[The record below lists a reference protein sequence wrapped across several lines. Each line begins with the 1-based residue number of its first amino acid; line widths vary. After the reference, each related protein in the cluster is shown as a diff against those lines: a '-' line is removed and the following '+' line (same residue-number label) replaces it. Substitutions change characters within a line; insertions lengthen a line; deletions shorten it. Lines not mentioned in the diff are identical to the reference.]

1 MHLSHILLLFVHCQ
15 NLHGDLMT
23 LSFIIKF
30 AKLVINKR
38 GSHWSLNL
46 SKIRSK
52 KESGVCENAVT
63 RLYGSCMLR
72 VMAPAICY
80 LVFFLF

>member
-1 MHLSHILLLFVHCQ
+1 MHLSHILLLFVHYQ

-38 GSHWSLNL
+38 GSRGSLNL

-52 KESGVCENAVT
+52 NKQVCENAVA

-72 VMAPAICY
+72 VMGS
-80 LVFFLF
+80 